1 MLSPFKVFALSKKKV
16 LASLGLMVAGAVSL
30 GGAVAGFTVANPVT
44 AGVVA
49 VATVSAVDSG
59 NHEAKALT
67 QSGSRII
74 VETADVDLAMTA
86 AGDYSATTF
95 ESLKFLGVIA
105 LIAGATYILDKIFSI
120 LPRGRSAG

>member
-1 MLSPFKVFALSKKKV
+1 MFITKKKV
-16 LASLGLMVAGAVSL
+16 LASLGLMVAGAVSV
-30 GGAVAGFTVANPVT
+30 GSAVVGVTVANPVT

-49 VATVSAVDSG
+49 TAITVAKDSG
-59 NHEAKALT
+59 DHEAKALT
-67 QSGSRII
+67 MSGSRVI
-74 VETADVDLAMTA
+74 VETADVDLAMQA